1 MVFIFVMY
9 FIQHCFISRPSDSF
23 VSEDAG
29 IEPRTV
35 ATVALAVRRSDLSA
49 GSHPQLGYISST
61 ARLYIIHSSA
71 ISHPQLGYISSTARL
86 YLIHSR
92 LDPIHNKVLF
102 IYIGIFSVSLEPT
115 GQRFSFSKSFP
126 ESQINFLLRTQLLP
140 ICTIFALLFIRKS
153 ATTCPMFVAEQKS
166 AVLRTSDSRN
176 KISFTTWL
184 DPLKI

>member
-1 MVFIFVMY
+1 MY
-9 FIQHCFISRPSDSF
+9 FIQRCFNCRPSDSF

-49 GSHPQLGYISST
+49 GSNSQLGYISSK
-61 ARLYIIHSSA
+61 LGYISST
-71 ISHPQLGYISSTARL
+71 LGYISSTARL

-92 LDPIHNKVLF
+92 LDLIHNKVLF

-115 GQRFSFSKSFP
+115 GHRFSFSRSFP
-126 ESQINFLLRTQLLP
+126 DSQILFLLRTQLLP

-153 ATTCPMFVAEQKS
+153 ATTCPM
-166 AVLRTSDSRN
+166 
-176 KISFTTWL
+176 
-184 DPLKI
+184 